1 MSRALAVWRIR
12 RTNSWTAVLIF
23 SAACALSAKS
33 GGGIFTMIVCPAG
46 DQRPRNSEGD
56 VIKLRDGRLLLA
68 YGEFVGVD
76 GSDFGAARI
85 SAKISRDGGH
95 SWSAPFV
102 LMPNQGKMNVTAPS
116 LLRLKSGKVALA
128 YMLRNS
134 QSDSQIWFRTSSDE
148 TKNWSEPVRINAQQG
163 YWGTNNA
170 RLIQLRSGRIIA
182 PLWFVNDWN
191 QSHHTK
197 GVVAYSD
204 DEGRSWKQGGVVDI
218 PQGPRGADEPGVV
231 QLRDGQLL
239 MIIRSDL
246 GHIFRSRSTDGG
258 MHWSAAEATN
268 LDSPT
273 APATIVRIPRT
284 GDLLLIWNNHKPGA
298 AHMEDRFPLS
308 SAVSSDE
315 GSTWT
320 HFRSID
326 DTPGFTYAYTSVT
339 FSKPD
344 TAVLTYYARQ
354 NPVGSDASCVLPGEV
369 RDQPLLSL
377 KEKIVPVAWF
387 YESAG
392 RH

>member
-1 MSRALAVWRIR
+1 MSRALIGWWSR
-12 RTNSWTAVLIF
+12 RPNSWTAVLVF
-23 SAACALSAKS
+23 SVACALSA
-33 GGGIFTMIVCPAG
+33 GGGVFTLMVCPAG

-68 YGEFVGVD
+68 YGEFVGAD
-76 GSDFGAARI
+76 SSDFGAARI
-85 SAKISRDGGH
+85 SAKTSRDGGR

-102 LMPNQGKMNVTAPS
+102 LMPNQGRMNVTAPS
-116 LLRLKSGKVALA
+116 LLRLQSGKIALA

-148 TKNWSEPVRINAQQG
+148 TKSWSEPVRINGEHG
-163 YWGTNNA
+163 YWGTTNA
-170 RLIQLRSGRIIA
+170 RMIQLRSGRIIA

-197 GVVAYSD
+197 DVVAYSD
-204 DEGRSWKQGGVVDI
+204 DGGRSWKQGEVVDI

-231 QLRDGQLL
+231 ELRDSQLL

-246 GHIFRSRSTDGG
+246 GHIFRAYSSDGG
-258 MHWSAAEATN
+258 MHWSRAEATI

-284 GDLLLIWNNHKPGA
+284 GDLLLVWNNHKPGA

-308 SAVSSDE
+308 TAVSSDE
-315 GSTWT
+315 GRTWT
-320 HFRSID
+320 HFRSLD

-339 FSKPD
+339 FSEQD

-354 NPVGSDASCVLPGEV
+354 NPVGSTSSALPGEV
-369 RDQPLLSL
+369 RGEPFLSL

-387 YESAG
+387 YESVG